1 MSDLIRKDKSELDTY
16 EGNVDGMNMMNKS
29 QTMDKLVVSKLNIQ
43 KRKISMKELL
53 LNQFKSEL
61 AELKQKS

>member
-1 MSDLIRKDKSELDTY
+1 MELDTY